1 MGVTVRKVRVDARG
15 ILFHTI
21 PSLALSIEPA
31 ALTAAA
37 VLFALYQYVDYS
49 HGEDPEEVRGDIV
62 EFLAG
67 VIIGVVARAIAAAI
81 RVLNAY

>member
-1 MGVTVRKVRVDARG
+1 MRKVRVDARG

-21 PSLALSIEPA
+21 PSLILSIEPA

-37 VLFALYQYVDYS
+37 VLFALYQYIDYS
-49 HGEDPEEVRGDIV
+49 HGEDPEDVRGDIV
-62 EFLAG
+62 EFMAG
-67 VIIGVVARAIAAAI
+67 VIIGVVERAIATAI